1 MGRPG
6 LRSADYRLEKEKHV
20 IAIELKGRKAL
31 ITGGD
36 SGLGAATASSLAKA
50 GADVA
55 ITYRFKPD
63 AANKVADEA
72 KTFGTK
78 IFTFR
83 LDNISSTEEVNALF
97 RQVDQELGGLDIL
110 VNNAGTDGLRALCA
124 DSDIAAWRQ
133 VVEIDLFGPYYCA
146 RAAVARMRKQGRG
159 VIINTSSVH
168 EFIPW
173 AGYSAY
179 TSAKAGLSM
188 FSKTLAQ
195 EVAADG
201 IRIIAI
207 APGAIK
213 TPINANVWQD
223 PKGLA
228 DLDEKIPMGRVGEPD
243 EVGHAI
249 AFLCCDLASY
259 ITGITIPVDGG
270 MLLYPDFRQ
279 GG

>member
-1 MGRPG
+1 M
-6 LRSADYRLEKEKHV
+6 
-20 IAIELKGRKAL
+20 IAIELQGRKAL
-31 ITGGD
+31 VTGGD
-36 SGLGAATASSLAKA
+36 SGLGAATAKSLAQA

-55 ITYRFKPD
+55 ISYRHTSD
-63 AANKVADEA
+63 AADQVAA
-72 KTFGTK
+72 TARSFGVQAY
-78 IFTFR
+78 TFR
-83 LDNISSTEEVNALF
+83 LDNIVDPSEVDALF
-97 RQVDQELGGLDIL
+97 QRVDQELGGLDIL
-110 VNNAGTDGLRALCA
+110 VNNAGTDGARALCV
-124 DSDIAAWRQ
+124 DSDVAAWRQ
-133 VVEIDLFGPYYCA
+133 VVEVDLFGAYYCA
-146 RAAVARMRKQGRG
+146 RAAVQRMRQQGRG

-195 EVAADG
+195 EVASMG
-201 IRIIAI
+201 IRVIAV

-228 DLDEKIPMGRVGEPD
+228 DLDDKIPMGRVGEPN
-243 EVGHAI
+243 EIGHAI
-249 AFLCCDLASY
+249 AFLCSDLASY
-259 ITGITIPVDGG
+259 ITGITVPVDGG

>member
-1 MGRPG
+1 M
-6 LRSADYRLEKEKHV
+6 
-20 IAIELKGRKAL
+20 IAIDLQGRKAL

-36 SGLGAATASSLAKA
+36 SGLGAATAKSLAQA

-55 ITYRFKPD
+55 ITYRFQPE
-63 AANKVADEA
+63 AAESVASVV
-72 KTFGTK
+72 KSFGVNAT
-78 IFTFR
+78 IFQ
-83 LDNISSTEEVNALF
+83 LDNISNDKEVEALF
-97 RQVDQELGGLDIL
+97 RRVDQELGGLDIL
-110 VNNAGTDGLRALCA
+110 VNNAGTDGARALCA
-124 DSDIAAWRQ
+124 DSDITAWRQ
-133 VVEIDLFGPYYCA
+133 VVEIDLLGPYYCA
-146 RAAVARMRKQGRG
+146 REAMERMRKQGRG

-195 EVAADG
+195 EGAAEG
-201 IRIIAI
+201 IRVIAI

-243 EVGHAI
+243 EIGHAI
-249 AFLCCDLASY
+249 AFLCSDLASY
-259 ITGITIPVDGG
+259 ITGITIPIDGG
-270 MLLYPDFRQ
+270 MLLYPDFRK

>member
-1 MGRPG
+1 M
-6 LRSADYRLEKEKHV
+6 
-20 IAIELKGRKAL
+20 IAIELKGCKAL

-36 SGLGAATASSLAKA
+36 SGLGAATAKSLAQA

-63 AANKVADEA
+63 AAEQVAA
-72 KTFGTK
+72 VARSFGVQAH
-78 IFTFR
+78 TFR
-83 LDNISSTEEVNALF
+83 LDNISSEEEVDALF
-97 RQVDQELGGLDIL
+97 LQMDPVLGGLDIL
-110 VNNAGTDGLRALCA
+110 VNNAGTDGPRAFCA

-133 VVEIDLFGPYYCA
+133 VVEINLYGPYYCA
-146 RAAVARMRKQGRG
+146 RKAIVRMSKQGRG

-179 TSAKAGLSM
+179 TSSKAALSM

-195 EVAADG
+195 EVAATG
-201 IRIIAI
+201 IRVIAV

-213 TPINANVWQD
+213 TPINVNVWQD

-228 DLDEKIPMGRVGEPD
+228 DLDKKIPMGRVGEPD
-243 EVGHAI
+243 EIGHAI
-249 AFLCCDLASY
+249 AFLCSDLASY
-259 ITGITIPVDGG
+259 MTGITIPVDGG
-270 MLLYPDFRQ
+270 MLLYPDFRE

>member
-1 MGRPG
+1 
-6 LRSADYRLEKEKHV
+6 V

-36 SGLGAATASSLAKA
+36 SGLGAATAKSLAQA

-55 ITYRFKPD
+55 VTYRFKSD
-63 AANKVADEA
+63 AADKVAA
-72 KTFGTK
+72 VIKSYGVNAY
-78 IFTFR
+78 TFR
-83 LDNISSTEEVNALF
+83 LDNISSNEEVDALF
-97 RQVDQELGGLDIL
+97 QQVDQELGGLDIL
-110 VNNAGTDGLRALCA
+110 VNNAGTDGSRALCA

-146 RAAVARMRKQGRG
+146 REAVERMGKQGRG

-179 TSAKAGLSM
+179 TSSKAGLSM

-195 EVAADG
+195 EVASSG
-201 IRIIAI
+201 IRVIAI

-228 DLDEKIPMGRVGEPD
+228 DLDDKIPMGRVGEPD
-243 EVGHAI
+243 EIGHAI
-249 AFLCCDLASY
+249 AFLCSDLASY

>member
-1 MGRPG
+1 MI
-6 LRSADYRLEKEKHV
+6 E
-20 IAIELKGRKAL
+20 IELRGRKAL

-36 SGLGAATASSLAKA
+36 SGLGAATAKSLAQA

-55 ITYRFKPD
+55 ITYRQQSD
-63 AANKVADEA
+63 AAEQVAA
-72 KTFGTK
+72 VVRSFGVK
-78 IFTFR
+78 AYAFR
-83 LDNISSTEEVNALF
+83 LDNVSQQEEVEALF
-97 RQVDQELGGLDIL
+97 RQADRELGGVDIL
-110 VNNAGTDGLRALCA
+110 VNNAGTDGARALCA

-133 VVEIDLFGPYYCA
+133 VVEIDLLGPYYCA
-146 RAAVARMRKQGRG
+146 RQAVARMREQGRG
-159 VIINTSSVH
+159 VIVNTTSVH

-179 TSAKAGLSM
+179 TSAKAALSM

-195 EVAADG
+195 EVAVQG
-201 IRIIAI
+201 IRVIAI

-228 DLDEKIPMGRVGEPD
+228 DLDQKIPMGRVGEPD

-249 AFLCCDLASY
+249 AFLCSDLAGY
-259 ITGITIPVDGG
+259 ITGITVPVDGG

>member
-1 MGRPG
+1 M
-6 LRSADYRLEKEKHV
+6 
-20 IAIELKGRKAL
+20 IAIDLNGRKAL

-36 SGLGAATASSLAKA
+36 SGLGAATAKSLAQA

-55 ITYRFKPD
+55 ISYRFKSD
-63 AANKVADEA
+63 AADQVAELVRS
-72 KTFGTK
+72 FGVKAYTL
-78 IFTFR
+78 R
-83 LDNISSTEEVNALF
+83 LDNISDMNEVDTLF
-97 RQVDQELGGLDIL
+97 RRLDQELGGLDIL
-110 VNNAGTDGLRALCA
+110 VNNAGTDGARAMCA
-124 DSDIAAWRQ
+124 DSDVAAWRQ

-146 RAAVARMRKQGRG
+146 RAAVERMSKQRRG

-195 EVAADG
+195 EVAATG
-201 IRIIAI
+201 IRVIAV

-243 EVGHAI
+243 EIGHTI
-249 AFLCCDLASY
+249 AFLCSDLASY
-259 ITGITIPVDGG
+259 ITGITVPVDGG

>member
-1 MGRPG
+1 M
-6 LRSADYRLEKEKHV
+6 
-20 IAIELKGRKAL
+20 IAIELQGRKAL

-36 SGLGAATASSLAKA
+36 SGLGAATAKSLAQA

-55 ITYRFKPD
+55 ITYRYKAD
-63 AANKVADEA
+63 AAEQVAAVA
-72 KTFGTK
+72 KSFGVNAYTFE
-78 IFTFR
+78 
-83 LDNISSTEEVNALF
+83 LDNVSDKAQVDALF
-97 RQVDQELGGLDIL
+97 QRVDQQLGGLDIL
-110 VNNAGTDGLRALCA
+110 VNNAGTDGPRALCA

-146 RAAVARMRKQGRG
+146 RAAVERMSKQGRG

-195 EVAADG
+195 EVAAQG
-201 IRIIAI
+201 IRVLAV

-223 PKGLA
+223 PKGLT
-228 DLDEKIPMGRVGEPD
+228 DLDRKIPMGRVGEPD
-243 EVGHAI
+243 EIGHAI
-249 AFLCCDLASY
+249 AFLCSDLASY
-259 ITGITIPVDGG
+259 MTGITVTVDGG
-270 MLLYPDFRQ
+270 MLLYPDFRE

>member
-1 MGRPG
+1 
-6 LRSADYRLEKEKHV
+6 V
-20 IAIELKGRKAL
+20 IAIELQGRKAL

-36 SGLGAATASSLAKA
+36 SGLGAATAKSLAQA

-55 ITYRFKPD
+55 ITYRFQSD
-63 AANKVADEA
+63 AAGKVAAVAKSFGVNAYTFQLDDVANKV
-72 KTFGTK
+72 
-78 IFTFR
+78 
-83 LDNISSTEEVNALF
+83 EVGALF
-97 RQVDQELGGLDIL
+97 QRVDKELGGLDIL
-110 VNNAGTDGLRALCA
+110 VNNAGTDGPRALCA
-124 DSDIAAWRQ
+124 DSDITAWRQ
-133 VVEIDLFGPYYCA
+133 VVEIDLVGPYYCA
-146 RAAVARMRKQGRG
+146 REAVARMSKQGRG

-195 EVAADG
+195 EVAAIG
-201 IRIIAI
+201 IRVIAI

-223 PKGLA
+223 PKGLT
-228 DLDEKIPMGRVGEPD
+228 DLDEKIPMGRIGEPD
-243 EVGHAI
+243 EIGHAI
-249 AFLCCDLASY
+249 AFLCSDLASY
-259 ITGITIPVDGG
+259 ITGITIAIDGG

>member
-1 MGRPG
+1 M
-6 LRSADYRLEKEKHV
+6 
-20 IAIELKGRKAL
+20 IAIELKGRKAF

-36 SGLGAATASSLAKA
+36 SGLGAATAKSLAQA

-55 ITYRFKPD
+55 ISYRFKSD
-63 AANKVADEA
+63 AADQVAAVA
-72 KTFGTK
+72 KSFGVQAY
-78 IFTFR
+78 TFR
-83 LDNISSTEEVNALF
+83 LDDISDTSEVDAVF
-97 RQVDQELGGLDIL
+97 RRVDQELGGLDIL
-110 VNNAGTDGLRALCA
+110 VNNAGTDGPRALCA
-124 DSDIAAWRQ
+124 ESDISAWRQ
-133 VVEIDLFGPYYCA
+133 VVEVDLFGAYYCA
-146 RAAVARMRKQGRG
+146 RAAVERMSRQCRG

-195 EVAADG
+195 EVAAVG
-201 IRIIAI
+201 IRVIAV

-213 TPINANVWQD
+213 TPINVDVWQD

-243 EVGHAI
+243 EIGHAV
-249 AFLCCDLASY
+249 AFLCSDLASY
-259 ITGITIPVDGG
+259 ITGITVAVDGG

>member
-1 MGRPG
+1 LIP
-6 LRSADYRLEKEKHV
+6 
-20 IAIELKGRKAL
+20 IELHGRKAL

-36 SGLGAATASSLAKA
+36 SGLGAATAKSLAQA

-55 ITYRFKPD
+55 ITYRYKSD
-63 AANKVADEA
+63 AAENVADVVKSFGVKA
-72 KTFGTK
+72 YTFQ
-78 IFTFR
+78 
-83 LDNISSTEEVNALF
+83 LDNVGNKEEVGALF
-97 RQVDQELGGLDIL
+97 RRVDEKLAGLDIL
-110 VNNAGTDGLRALCA
+110 VNNAGTDGTRAPCA
-124 DSDIAAWRQ
+124 DSDPAAWRQ
-133 VVEIDLFGPYYCA
+133 VIEIDLLGPYYCA
-146 RAAVARMRKQGRG
+146 REAIERMSNRARG

-195 EVAADG
+195 EVAAMG

-228 DLDEKIPMGRVGEPD
+228 DLDQKIPMGRVGEPD
-243 EVGHAI
+243 EIGHAI
-249 AFLCCDLASY
+249 AFLCSDLASY
-259 ITGITIPVDGG
+259 ITGITIPIDGG

-279 GG
+279 GV

>member
-1 MGRPG
+1 
-6 LRSADYRLEKEKHV
+6 V
-20 IAIELKGRKAL
+20 IAIELNGRKAL

-36 SGLGAATASSLAKA
+36 SGLGAATAKSLGQA

-55 ITYRFKPD
+55 ITYRHRSE
-63 AANKVADEA
+63 AAEQVAA
-72 KTFGTK
+72 VVRSFGVKAYTFQ
-78 IFTFR
+78 
-83 LDNISSTEEVNALF
+83 LDNVSDKDEVDTVF
-97 RQVDQELGGLDIL
+97 RRVDQELAGLDIL
-110 VNNAGTDGLRALCA
+110 VNNAGTDGARALCA
-124 DSDIAAWRQ
+124 DSDTAAWRQ
-133 VVEIDLFGPYYCA
+133 VIEIDLFGPYYCA
-146 RAAVARMRKQGRG
+146 REAVARMSKQGRG

-188 FSKTLAQ
+188 FTKTLAQ
-195 EVAADG
+195 EVAASG
-201 IRIIAI
+201 IRVIAI

-228 DLDEKIPMGRVGEPD
+228 DLDDKIPMGRVGEPD

-249 AFLCCDLASY
+249 AFLCSDLASY
-259 ITGITIPVDGG
+259 ITGITVPVDGG

>member
-1 MGRPG
+1 M
-6 LRSADYRLEKEKHV
+6 
-20 IAIELKGRKAL
+20 IAIELLGRKAL

-36 SGLGAATASSLAKA
+36 SGLGAATAKSLAQA

-55 ITYRFKPD
+55 ITYRHQSD
-63 AANKVADEA
+63 AAEKVVAEA
-72 KTFGTK
+72 KAFGTK
-78 IFTFR
+78 IYTFR
-83 LDNISSTEEVNALF
+83 LDNISNTEDVDSLF

-110 VNNAGTDGLRALCA
+110 VNNAGTDGARALCA

-146 RAAVARMRKQGRG
+146 HAAVARMRKQGHG
-159 VIINTSSVH
+159 IIINTSSVH

-188 FSKTLAQ
+188 FNKTLAQ
-195 EVAADG
+195 EVAAEG
-201 IRIIAI
+201 IRVIAI

-228 DLDEKIPMGRVGEPD
+228 DLDGKIPMDRVGEPD
-243 EVGHAI
+243 EVGHVI
-249 AFLCCDLASY
+249 AFLCSDLASY

-270 MLLYPDFRQ
+270 MLLYPDFRE